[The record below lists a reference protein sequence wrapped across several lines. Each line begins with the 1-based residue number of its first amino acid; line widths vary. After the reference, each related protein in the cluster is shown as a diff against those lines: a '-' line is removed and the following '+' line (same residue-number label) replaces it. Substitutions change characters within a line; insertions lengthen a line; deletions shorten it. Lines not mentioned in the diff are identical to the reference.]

1 MAANTNHAFG
11 YGDDPWTEEATRK
24 VKEQFTHPCEPLFV
38 FNGTGSN
45 TMALQ
50 LMTPLSCYI
59 LCRHCT
65 YCSRRVWSAKQGDR
79 MLHAHYLHSRW
90 KTDT

>member
-1 MAANTNHAFG
+1 MKSFASDNNSGVHPQIMEALIKANDGHALG

-24 VKEQFTHPCEPLFV
+24 VKEQFARPCEALFV

-50 LMTPLSCYI
+50 MMTRPYHIIFCAD
-59 LCRHCT
+59 T
-65 YCSRRVWSAKQGDR
+65 
-79 MLHAHYLHSRW
+79 AHIAV
-90 KTDT
+90 DE

>member
-50 LMTPLSCYI
+50 LMTRPYHVIFCADTA
-59 LCRHCT
+59 HM
-65 YCSRRVWSAKQGDR
+65 WSAKQGDR